1 MRKKAIVGT
10 LGIILV
16 ILAVAW
22 LVFPSSQLSRLQT
35 VIGKVAFPIGA
46 LLVFYKLIQILFS
59 EEVKLVVASVL
70 RTIRRLPLKL
80 KRLVIGNEI
89 EGNLNRAVKEF
100 GREGSGLLPYPVKLV
115 WASPGEIAPDSFFRD
130 GKIIIKLDYSDNP
143 QRNIVEA
150 ALLYCKAGLI
160 PKTRRYLWKALTRAL
175 DLVFVN
181 AVLERN
187 ALADGSVYFTQD
199 ILPRELDGKP
209 DVERNYRTLETL
221 HERGYFTRVL
231 LPELRDYAGR
241 VHRADT
247 HSLHKQWIT
256 AFINFLSNI
265 AMGPPHKKIV
275 LDHIQERFRVSVIMV
290 GIPQRLAFEGQRPYL
305 KRIAKCAIA
314 GARTVYLVGTARA
327 IPDIAKSAVRLKIA
341 DLQKCQSCHTNRNGK
356 IGRRWCARLQISEQT
371 AASALQR
378 IPDIEEWPDLEI
390 MVESDE
396 SGSGVAQGQ

>member
-1 MRKKAIVGT
+1 MRRKAIVGT

-22 LVFPSSQLSRLQT
+22 LVFPSSQLSELQT
-35 VIGKVAFPIGA
+35 VIGKVAIPFGA
-46 LLVFYKLIQILFS
+46 LAGVYKLIQIVFS

-70 RTIRRLPLKL
+70 RTIGRLPLKL

-89 EGNLNRAVKEF
+89 EGNLNKAVKEF
-100 GREGSGLLPYPVKLV
+100 GRKGSGLLPYPVKLV
-115 WASPGEIAPDSFFRD
+115 WASSGEIAPDSFFRD
-130 GKIIIKLDYSDNP
+130 GRIIIKLDYSDNP

-160 PKTRRYLWKALTRAL
+160 PKTRRYLWRALTRAL

-187 ALADGSVYFTQD
+187 DLTDGSAYFTQN
-199 ILPRELDGKP
+199 ILPRELDGNP
-209 DVERNYRTLETL
+209 DVERNYKTLETL
-221 HERGYFTRVL
+221 HERGYFTRLL

-247 HSLHKQWIT
+247 HSQHRQWIT
-256 AFINFLSNI
+256 AFVNFLSNV
-265 AMGPPHKKIV
+265 AMFSPHKKTV
-275 LDHIQERFRVSVIMV
+275 LDHIQERFRVSVIIV
-290 GIPQRLAFEGQRPYL
+290 GIAWKLAFEGQRPYL
-305 KRIAKCAIA
+305 KRIATCATA

-341 DLQKCQSCHTNRNGK
+341 DLQECQSYHINWHGK
-356 IGRRWCARLQISEQT
+356 IERYWCACLEISEQT

-378 IPDIEEWPDLEI
+378 IPYIKEWPDLEI

-396 SGSGVAQGQ
+396 SGSGVAQG